1 MCSSSLFIFFFLI
14 LFLHSYLA
22 DQCWNGG
29 CIYLIMLRRIKRKA
43 PLPPC
48 NGSSGGNCV
57 DVSNEHRRN
66 VSNEPVGSPTQNGQN
81 GKRTRKFGVISRSSF
96 TRDSKDSKDSRDF
109 EHENGYSSM
118 EAEVTSPESSTP
130 QDTPTDDSPFI
141 GSSEVISN
149 HLKLGS
155 TATLPSRLHS
165 RLSESYK
172 TESISSEPSSQ
183 VRIIKYC
190 RNIKNIK
197 CYIKNIRLKYKI
209 YNLSYTDYGH
219 KMSA

>member
-1 MCSSSLFIFFFLI
+1 MDSSVIPNNVRKCVYFVTKQVDLHWSCVLEVCFLFFS
-14 LFLHSYLA
+14 HSYLA

-48 NGSSGGNCV
+48 NGNNGSNCV
-57 DVSNEHRRN
+57 DVSKEHRRN
-66 VSNEPVGSPTQNGQN
+66 VSDEPVGSPTQNGRN

-130 QDTPTDDSPFI
+130 QDTPTDDCPVI

-149 HLKLGS
+149 RLKVGS
-155 TATLPSRLHS
+155 TATLPSRSHS
-165 RLSESYK
+165 RLSERHK

-183 VRIIKYC
+183 VR
-190 RNIKNIK
+190 NITARK
-197 CYIKNIRLKYKI
+197 L
-209 YNLSYTDYGH
+209 LF
-219 KMSA
+219 